1 MPKQLASVSRCSAW
15 WTQVARLISYL
26 EESEDLQSPVC
37 ICVFSSRPATGSC
50 QRVSH
55 APASRLGDRILGG
68 SGGRYNNWLL
78 YLTTGESWSLTVNQV
93 RWWRGE
99 QMTPQKMKLHH
110 SLFLAAA
117 ICGFGIEPLSYPCE
131 MWLGV
136 PPGPKEDG
144 TKKKFT
150 PFSTLQCSHQPVDT
164 LR

>member
-1 MPKQLASVSRCSAW
+1 
-15 WTQVARLISYL
+15 
-26 EESEDLQSPVC
+26 
-37 ICVFSSRPATGSC
+37 
-50 QRVSH
+50 
-55 APASRLGDRILGG
+55 
-68 SGGRYNNWLL
+68 
-78 YLTTGESWSLTVNQV
+78 
-93 RWWRGE
+93 
-99 QMTPQKMKLHH
+99 MTPQKMKLHH

-164 LR
+164 LRYISQPIMSRTCRLGSTYAQAPG